1 MKKYCNKCKAEKNI
15 DLFYKCSSKKDKK
28 ASNCKKC
35 DDIAKANW
43 RKNNLEK
50 ARAYDVSRTW
60 AKNGKKRKLD
70 NERAQ
75 KNRLEMS
82 DSYMRELITKKWNL
96 DPNDIPDKLIEAC
109 RIGLQLKRALGLT
122 PKLNKP
128 NTNKG
133 ETNAI

>member
-1 MKKYCNKCKAEKNI
+1 MDKYCSKCNKKKDI
-15 DLFYKCSSKKDKK
+15 LLFYSCSDKKDGKS
-28 ASNCKKC
+28 SNCKECADKST
-35 DDIAKANW
+35 KNW
-43 RKNNLEK
+43 RLNNIEK
-50 ARAYDVSRTW
+50 VRKYDKDRTW
-60 AKNGKKRKLD
+60 NKNGKKRKLD
-70 NERAQ
+70 NERSK

-128 NTNKG
+128 NTN
-133 ETNAI
+133 